1 MKHILLADDEEEYRH
16 LFMSLL
22 EPLGIQLT
30 WVPDGLEAIQLIRA
44 RPFDLVF
51 LDMHMPRLE
60 GAETLKEIMKLR
72 PDQKV
77 VMLSSFSDP
86 VADLK
91 EGMKKKG
98 ALECLY
104 KPVDIDDIYRVLGNI
119 EKSGPEDSLHG
130 SE

>member
-16 LFMSLL
+16 LFICLL
-22 EPLGIQLT
+22 KPLGIHLT
-30 WVPDGLEAIQLIRA
+30 WVPDGLEALKLIRE
-44 RPFDLVF
+44 RSFDLVF

-60 GAETLKEIMKLR
+60 GSETLKEIMKLR

-86 VADLK
+86 LRDL
-91 EGMKKKG
+91 EPGLKKKG

-104 KPVDIDDIYRVLGNI
+104 KPVDIDDIYRVLGRI
-119 EKSGPEDSLHG
+119 EK
-130 SE
+130 